1 MDEAYQALI
10 NQYKKQVLASI
21 RDQRTAL
28 LHSNPT
34 VVMNATITIR
44 QQLANAGG
52 IIHLLARDGYNNS
65 AFYESI
71 GLADRLIDL
80 ASQTDDDR
88 VSPSLIRD
96 LEQGISELHS
106 DMQEPSQTLTWKLL
120 NT

>member
-1 MDEAYQALI
+1 MYEALI
-10 NQYKKQVLASI
+10 EQYKQQVLASI
-21 RDQRTAL
+21 RGQRTAL

-71 GLADRLIDL
+71 GLADRLVEL

-96 LEQGISELHS
+96 LERGITELS
-106 DMQEPSQTLTWKLL
+106 ADMQEPSNTLTWRLI